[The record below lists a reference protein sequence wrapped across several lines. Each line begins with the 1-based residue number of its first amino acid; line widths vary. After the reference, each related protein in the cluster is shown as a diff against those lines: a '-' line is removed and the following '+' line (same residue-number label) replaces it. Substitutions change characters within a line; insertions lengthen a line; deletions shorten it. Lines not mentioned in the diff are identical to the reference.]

1 MWTEPSPAQELA
13 EKIQKAINES
23 RPMPQTHWDDIE
35 KFNKQGWDESE
46 EIHKRKKELFEK
58 LKDPNLNPSECHKI
72 MKELNNL

>member
-13 EKIQKAINES
+13 EEIQKVIEES
-23 RPMPQTHWDDIE
+23 RPMPQVYWDDIE
-35 KFNKQGWDESE
+35 KFNKQGWDKSE

-58 LKDPNLNPSECHKI
+58 LKDPNLDPSECRKI